1 MHAKLSVAAAYCCKC
16 SSSSASPTPLT
27 SQAVSVSDSTLFVG
41 NDEMKAVLYSG
52 AVMSAAPL
60 FTRLPI
66 LTSLLQQLPIQVRGQ
81 LSTALWCTV
90 HMMSCYAALT
100 RSAPLALH
108 VSNTPTCLPQGMSI
122 RSVAGAGTASQ
133 PLSVAINSM
142 STPTL
147 SFSNVTLSYSAMPG
161 IFRYPQC
168 LTNASAV
175 LFRSTDYFPLNV
187 YVVRD
192 ALTLGQ
198 ALSDI
203 TASGVA
209 TGSSYPPL
217 VLLAASTQLLPSR
230 ISAYNTQR
238 DILISGPLEDTGV
251 SRVGKTQG
259 EGELGRQGKAGLGRH
274 RGKQG

>member
-1 MHAKLSVAAAYCCKC
+1 
-16 SSSSASPTPLT
+16 
-27 SQAVSVSDSTLFVG
+27 
-41 NDEMKAVLYSG
+41 
-52 AVMSAAPL
+52 
-60 FTRLPI
+60 
-66 LTSLLQQLPIQVRGQ
+66 
-81 LSTALWCTV
+81 
-90 HMMSCYAALT
+90 
-100 RSAPLALH
+100 
-108 VSNTPTCLPQGMSI
+108 MSI
-122 RSVAGAGTASQ
+122 RSIAGAGTASQ

-142 STPTL
+142 TTPRL
-147 SFSNVTLSYSAMPG
+147 SFSNVTLGYAAMP

-168 LTNASAV
+168 LTNASTV
-175 LFRSTDYFPLNV
+175 LFRSTDFFPLNV
-187 YVVRD
+187 YMVRD

-217 VLLAASTQLLPSR
+217 VLLAASTQLLPSP

-259 EGELGRQGKAGLGRH
+259 EGELGRQTEESRVGKTQGKAGLGRH
-274 RGKQG
+274 RGKQGWEDTGGSRVEPGDGIGCAAWRVPMRSALMHVRRLPRSPLAAPPA